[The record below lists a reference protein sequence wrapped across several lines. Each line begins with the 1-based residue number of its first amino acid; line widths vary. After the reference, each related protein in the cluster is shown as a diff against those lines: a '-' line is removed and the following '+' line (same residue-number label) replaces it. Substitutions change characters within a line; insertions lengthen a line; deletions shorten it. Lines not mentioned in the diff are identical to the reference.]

1 MPKAKLRPI
10 SVHILSWIPTFDHFL
25 TSTNPI
31 YDRLTFQNA
40 WDKIKT
46 NIGHDGFPFCYC
58 NTATLLLDKIW
69 TFPGLGVQNNI
80 FKKSN
85 FWLIIGQILVKS
97 WTSQMGAGASP
108 LGHCP
113 HLSWTLDIL
122 WSFFGHNL
130 VICWTKVQT
139 MSNSWPIIV
148 LVPIVDIL
156 VKNWKCNWVNSGL
169 LVIFW
174 TLDIP

>member
-1 MPKAKLRPI
+1 MPKTKLRPI
-10 SVHILSWIPTFDHFL
+10 SDHILSWIPTFDHFL

-122 WSFFGHNL
+122 WSFFGHMLDKSTDN
-130 VICWTKVQT
+130 VQ
-139 MSNSWPIIV
+139 
-148 LVPIVDIL
+148 
-156 VKNWKCNWVNSGL
+156 L
-169 LVIFW
+169 LTNNCPGTNRGYIGQKLEVQW
-174 TLDIP
+174 G